1 MFPFTYKRTYTIDE
15 ASVKHLS
22 RTRLFKSLIEQ
33 FEEPQVRNST
43 IHFRFLKA
51 FYKRHRW
58 LDSGEISFS
67 EEGKE
72 LKIDLWLNFITAPAI
87 YVLVSAG
94 LIVMHFNN
102 LIVAVVLIC
111 ILWAVHGL
119 FFLWTVSTIKKT
131 IERAIK
137 TQTQLKREESI
148 PALVEVKDRCPACG
162 NSVGNGAKVCLSCG
176 LHYT

>member
-22 RTRLFKSLIEQ
+22 RTRLFKSLVEQ
-33 FEEPQVRNST
+33 FEEPQVKNST

-51 FYKRHRW
+51 FFKRHRW
-58 LDSGEISFS
+58 LDSGEINFS

-72 LKIDLWLNFITAPAI
+72 LKIDLWLNFITAPVI
-87 YVLVSAG
+87 YLLVSAG

-102 LIVAVVLIC
+102 FIIAVVLIS
-111 ILWAVHGL
+111 ILWAVHSL
-119 FFLWTVSTIKKT
+119 LYLWTVSTIKKT
-131 IERAIK
+131 IVQAIK
-137 TQTQLKREESI
+137 TQTQVQKEESI

-162 NSVGNGAKVCLSCG
+162 NLVNVGAKVCLSCG

>member
-1 MFPFTYKRTYTIDE
+1 MFPFTYKRTYTFDE
-15 ASVKHLS
+15 ASVKNLS
-22 RTRLFKSLIEQ
+22 RTRVFKSLIEL
-33 FEEPQVRNST
+33 FEEPQVKNST
-43 IHFRFLKA
+43 IHFRFLKT

-87 YVLVSAG
+87 YILVSAG
-94 LIVMHFNN
+94 LIVMHFSN
-102 LIVAVVLIC
+102 LIVAVALIC
-111 ILWAVHGL
+111 ILWAVHSL
-119 FFLWTVSTIKKT
+119 LYLWTVSTIKST
-131 IERAIK
+131 IVQAIK
-137 TQTQLKREESI
+137 TQTQIQKEESI

-162 NSVGNGAKVCLSCG
+162 NAVGNGAKVCLSCG